1 MHFLDICY
9 NKLVLLDREAILACN
24 SGETTTDLPSVLAS
38 VQSVEEVEAIVQQ
51 LIGS

>member
-1 MHFLDICY
+1 MSLLYAVTDLSC
-9 NKLVLLDREAILACN
+9 LDREAQLPCD
-24 SGETTTDLPSVLAS
+24 SGETTADLPSVLAS